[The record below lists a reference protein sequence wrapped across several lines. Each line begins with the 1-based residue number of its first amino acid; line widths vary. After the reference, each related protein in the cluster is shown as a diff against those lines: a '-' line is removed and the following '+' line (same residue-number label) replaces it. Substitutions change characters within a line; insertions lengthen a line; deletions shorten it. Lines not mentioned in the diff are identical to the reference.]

1 MSLDIVAVDSALQL
15 RLTDFDSNI
24 SPFRPKS
31 SATST
36 AASSS
41 REGSLRDTFEAVSIN
56 HVVNFSLEL
65 NLANI
70 GISIINKRVQVHL
83 LVYLLICR
91 CSTYFDGRKWLMQR
105 YEMYASSIQIPI
117 NTNQFAQAFSGCR

>member
-15 RLTDFDSNI
+15 RLTDFDSTI

-56 HVVNFSLEL
+56 HVVNFALEL

-83 LVYLLICR
+83 LVY
-91 CSTYFDGRKWLMQR
+91 
-105 YEMYASSIQIPI
+105 
-117 NTNQFAQAFSGCR
+117 

>member
-56 HVVNFSLEL
+56 HVVNFALEV

-70 GISIINKRVQVHL
+70 GISIINKRVQVRL
-83 LVYLLICR
+83 
-91 CSTYFDGRKWLMQR
+91 
-105 YEMYASSIQIPI
+105 QI
-117 NTNQFAQAFSGCR
+117 